1 MIAPTYISLGN
12 TNLKKRKII
21 TPQNRICIKP
31 TPFSIYINIIPQM
44 KGKRKFYIKLGVLK
58 IIFYINKKG
67 ILYEFICQISFN
79 FIWTFRINSYIMKKK
94 LELLGGMK
102 KMYERSAI
110 VLERYFENLL
120 GYRRE
125 GNIRDNFNNYC
136 DLVEKLEKY
145 QINYEKELAATEEF
159 EESLNKIRTIQAS
172 QKRLYEKSVKLEY
185 NRNLLFNN
193 IEAKVLDTKK
203 CIEKIEADVEK
214 NNNAQKEAK
223 ENLITALNVYNE
235 KRFELSKCKRY
246 KKMAENA
253 YNDAYEIALLNYE
266 AIPQDIIDAAKEFA
280 KFDDAEDIIVELENN
295 GKNEKIPFNEGVIKD
310 ATIFGI
316 DIAKKEAVGYLVI
329 LDKMTKLLSDIE
341 EGATKIELH
350 KKYARNEKAKMDFIY
365 AVKEYMTQFLDYERM
380 TVIHGRKSHN
390 RLMSEACENFEA
402 DVIQINNLFEL
413 LVKEITNKSTKKA
426 YKELYNKSYLM
437 DIQEKDEKFKR
448 EKNRVNLNTATLIN
462 SNYWRIEGIRE
473 IFTIFYK
480 TVTEVLGKNVDEF
493 DVLKGTEEVAQEEVV
508 IFEEEITP
516 KVEEK
521 IQEPEVEKIP
531 FEIEESSKKK
541 SKAKIIV
548 EEEPEDEEETEL
560 YIEED
565 EELILPTSQEES
577 EEDFDEEDID
587 EVEYDE
593 DIEVDEDEEDDDEIE
608 EDFDEEDEEDL
619 EDYDTADDMINS
631 VVQNFKKGFDEEEFD
646 IFGEKYREIDF
657 SDNVTIK
664 NRKFSKEVEDI
675 KEEIENDA
683 IFDEDEEETLFA
695 EVKPIKRQRKTKN
708 EIQSVEVEDSTPKT
722 ILKKVKKISKTK
734 KKIADSDIW

>member
-1 MIAPTYISLGN
+1 
-12 TNLKKRKII
+12 
-21 TPQNRICIKP
+21 
-31 TPFSIYINIIPQM
+31 
-44 KGKRKFYIKLGVLK
+44 
-58 IIFYINKKG
+58 
-67 ILYEFICQISFN
+67 
-79 FIWTFRINSYIMKKK
+79 
-94 LELLGGMK
+94 
-102 KMYERSAI
+102 MYERSAI

-125 GNIRDNFNNYC
+125 GNIRDNFNYYC

-145 QINYEKELAATEEF
+145 QINYEKELAATDEF
-159 EESLNKIRTIQAS
+159 EESLNKIRSIQAS

-253 YNDAYEIALLNYE
+253 YNDAYEAALLNYE
-266 AIPQDIIDAAKEFA
+266 AIPQDIIDSAKDFG
-280 KFDDAEDIIVELENN
+280 KFDDAEDIIIELENN
-295 GKNEKIPFNEGVIKD
+295 GKNEKIPFNEDVVKD

-316 DIAKKEAVGYLVI
+316 DIAKKEVAGYLVI

-365 AVKEYMTQFLDYERM
+365 AVKDYMAQFLDYERM

-402 DVIQINNLFEL
+402 DVIQINNLYEL

-426 YKELYNKSYLM
+426 YKELYNKSYLI
-437 DIQEKDEKFKR
+437 DIQEKDEKFKK

-480 TVTEVLGKNVDEF
+480 TVTEVLVNNVDDF
-493 DVLKGTEEVAQEEVV
+493 YVLKGDEEPQEVE

-521 IQEPEVEKIP
+521 VQEVEVEKIP
-531 FEIEESSKKK
+531 FEIEETSKRK
-541 SKAKIIV
+541 SKARV
-548 EEEPEDEEETEL
+548 VVQEEQEDEEDEETEL

-565 EELILPTSQEES
+565 EELIISDSQE
-577 EEDFDEEDID
+577 DDDDEEDDEID

-593 DIEVDEDEEDDDEIE
+593 SDEEDDES
-608 EDFDEEDEEDL
+608 FDEEDEDDL

-631 VVQNFKKGFDEEEFD
+631 AVQSFKKGFDEEEFD

-657 SDNVTIK
+657 SDNLTIK
-664 NRKFSKEVEDI
+664 SKKTVKEVEDI
-675 KEEIENDA
+675 KEKTDDTEL
-683 IFDEDEEETLFA
+683 FDEEDEEETLFTD
-695 EVKPIKRQRKTKN
+695 VKPIKRQRKTKN
-708 EIQSVEVEDSTPKT
+708 EIQSMEVEETTPKT

-734 KKIADSDIW
+734 KKAAEKDI

>member
-1 MIAPTYISLGN
+1 
-12 TNLKKRKII
+12 
-21 TPQNRICIKP
+21 
-31 TPFSIYINIIPQM
+31 
-44 KGKRKFYIKLGVLK
+44 
-58 IIFYINKKG
+58 
-67 ILYEFICQISFN
+67 
-79 FIWTFRINSYIMKKK
+79 
-94 LELLGGMK
+94 
-102 KMYERSAI
+102 MYERSAI

-159 EESLNKIRTIQAS
+159 EESLNKIRSIQAS

-223 ENLITALNVYNE
+223 ENLIIALNVYNE

-253 YNDAYEIALLNYE
+253 YNDSYETALLNYE
-266 AIPQDIIDAAKEFA
+266 AIPQDIIDAARDFE

-295 GKNEKIPFNEGVIKD
+295 GKNEKIPFNEDVIKD
-310 ATIFGI
+310 ATILGI
-316 DIAKKEAVGYLVI
+316 DIAKKEAAGYLVI

-365 AVKEYMTQFLDYERM
+365 AVKDYMAQFLDYERM

-473 IFTIFYK
+473 IFTIFYE

-493 DVLKGTEEVAQEEVV
+493 DVLKGTEEVVQEEVV
-508 IFEEEITP
+508 VFEEEVAP
-516 KVEEK
+516 KVEEP

-531 FEIEESSKKK
+531 FEIEETSKRK
-541 SKAKIIV
+541 SKAKVVI
-548 EEEPEDEEETEL
+548 EAEPEEDEEDIEL

-565 EELILPTSQEES
+565 EELILPEAVESDEEEFDDEDMEES
-577 EEDFDEEDID
+577 DDI
-587 EVEYDE
+587 
-593 DIEVDEDEEDDDEIE
+593 DEDEEEDDDDYLDE
-608 EDFDEEDEEDL
+608 DEEDEEDF

-631 VVQNFKKGFDEEEFD
+631 VVQNFRKGFDEEEFD
-646 IFGEKYREIDF
+646 IFGEKYKEIDF

-664 NRKFSKEVEDI
+664 NRNLQKEDDVTEEIEVEDLLD
-675 KEEIENDA
+675 E
-683 IFDEDEEETLFA
+683 EDEEPLFA

-708 EIQSVEVEDSTPKT
+708 EIQNVEIEDSTPKT

-734 KKIADSDIW
+734 KNTAESDVW

>member
-1 MIAPTYISLGN
+1 
-12 TNLKKRKII
+12 
-21 TPQNRICIKP
+21 
-31 TPFSIYINIIPQM
+31 
-44 KGKRKFYIKLGVLK
+44 
-58 IIFYINKKG
+58 
-67 ILYEFICQISFN
+67 
-79 FIWTFRINSYIMKKK
+79 
-94 LELLGGMK
+94 
-102 KMYERSAI
+102 MYERSAI

-125 GNIRDNFNNYC
+125 GNIRDNFNYYC

-145 QINYEKELAATEEF
+145 QINYEKELAATDEF
-159 EESLNKIRTIQAS
+159 EESLNKIRSIQAS

-253 YNDAYEIALLNYE
+253 YNDAYEAALLNYE
-266 AIPQDIIDAAKEFA
+266 AIPQDIIDSAKDFG

-295 GKNEKIPFNEGVIKD
+295 GKNEKIPFNEDVVKD

-316 DIAKKEAVGYLVI
+316 DIAKKEAAGYLVI

-350 KKYARNEKAKMDFIY
+350 KKYARNERAKMDFIY
-365 AVKEYMTQFLDYERM
+365 AVKDYMAQFLDYERM

-402 DVIQINNLFEL
+402 DVIQINNLYEL

-437 DIQEKDEKFKR
+437 DIQEKDEKFKK

-493 DVLKGTEEVAQEEVV
+493 DVLKGDEEPQEVE
-508 IFEEEITP
+508 IFEEDITP

-521 IQEPEVEKIP
+521 VQEVEVEKIP
-531 FEIEESSKKK
+531 FEIEETSKRK
-541 SKAKIIV
+541 SKAKVVIQ
-548 EEEPEDEEETEL
+548 EDEEDEETEL
-560 YIEED
+560 YIEDD
-565 EELILPTSQEES
+565 EELIISGSQEET
-577 EEDFDEEDID
+577 DEEYDEID

-593 DIEVDEDEEDDDEIE
+593 SDEDET
-608 EDFDEEDEEDL
+608 EEDEEDL

-631 VVQNFKKGFDEEEFD
+631 AVQSFKKGFDEEEFD

-657 SDNVTIK
+657 SDNLTIK
-664 NRKFSKEVEDI
+664 SKKTAKEVEDI
-675 KEEIENDA
+675 KEETDDTEL
-683 IFDEDEEETLFA
+683 FDEEDEETLFA
-695 EVKPIKRQRKTKN
+695 DVKPIKRQRKTKN
-708 EIQSVEVEDSTPKT
+708 EIQSMEVEETTPKT

-734 KKIADSDIW
+734 KKTAENDI

>member
-1 MIAPTYISLGN
+1 
-12 TNLKKRKII
+12 
-21 TPQNRICIKP
+21 
-31 TPFSIYINIIPQM
+31 
-44 KGKRKFYIKLGVLK
+44 
-58 IIFYINKKG
+58 
-67 ILYEFICQISFN
+67 
-79 FIWTFRINSYIMKKK
+79 
-94 LELLGGMK
+94 
-102 KMYERSAI
+102 MYERSAI

-125 GNIRDNFNNYC
+125 GNIRDNFNYYC

-145 QINYEKELAATEEF
+145 QINYEKELAATDEF
-159 EESLNKIRTIQAS
+159 EESLNKIRSIQAS

-253 YNDAYEIALLNYE
+253 YNDAYEAALLNYE
-266 AIPQDIIDAAKEFA
+266 AIPQDIIDSAKDFG
-280 KFDDAEDIIVELENN
+280 KFDDAEDIIIELENN
-295 GKNEKIPFNEGVIKD
+295 GKNEKIPFNEDVVKD

-316 DIAKKEAVGYLVI
+316 DIAKKEVAGYLVI

-365 AVKEYMTQFLDYERM
+365 AVKDYMAQFLDYERM

-402 DVIQINNLFEL
+402 DVIQINNLYEL

-426 YKELYNKSYLM
+426 YKELYNKSYLI
-437 DIQEKDEKFKR
+437 DIQEKDEKFKK

-493 DVLKGTEEVAQEEVV
+493 DVLKGDEEPQEVE

-521 IQEPEVEKIP
+521 VQEVEVEKIP
-531 FEIEESSKKK
+531 FEIEETSKRK
-541 SKAKIIV
+541 SKARV
-548 EEEPEDEEETEL
+548 VVQEEQEDEEDEETEL

-565 EELILPTSQEES
+565 EELIISDSQE
-577 EEDFDEEDID
+577 DDDEEDDEID

-593 DIEVDEDEEDDDEIE
+593 SDEEDDES
-608 EDFDEEDEEDL
+608 FDEEDEDDL

-631 VVQNFKKGFDEEEFD
+631 AVQSFKKGFDEEEFD

-657 SDNVTIK
+657 SDNLTIK
-664 NRKFSKEVEDI
+664 SKKTVKEVEDI
-675 KEEIENDA
+675 KEEIDDTEL
-683 IFDEDEEETLFA
+683 FDEEDEEETLFTD
-695 EVKPIKRQRKTKN
+695 VKPIKRQRKTKN
-708 EIQSVEVEDSTPKT
+708 EIQSMEVEETTPKT

-734 KKIADSDIW
+734 KKAAENDI